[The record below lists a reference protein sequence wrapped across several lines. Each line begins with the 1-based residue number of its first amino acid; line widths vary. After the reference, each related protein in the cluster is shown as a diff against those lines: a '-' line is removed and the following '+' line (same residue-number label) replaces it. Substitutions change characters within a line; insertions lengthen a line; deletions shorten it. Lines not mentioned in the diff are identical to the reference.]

1 MKKLNEA
8 VEHAQSDYETRNGEA
23 ARKFR
28 DVLVFQGVAVPD
40 LLPQP
45 PQPQPQPPQIGA
57 AAAAVAIEGEK
68 VVHGTAVVFEANPL
82 PVGATWKPTDPR
94 DFGQIFRPRV
104 SDFPAAPVFYGSSS
118 FVLPA
123 DATWKVMHHPGPY
136 LNPPV
141 EEGSSDEESG
151 ESVITGTSSDSED
164 EEDKNT

>member
-1 MKKLNEA
+1 MKKLNEM
-8 VEHAQSDYETRNGEA
+8 VEHATSDFETQNGEA
-23 ARKFR
+23 TREFR
-28 DVLVFQGVAVPD
+28 DALIFQGIAVPD

-45 PQPQPQPPQIGA
+45 PPPQIGT
-57 AAAAVAIEGEK
+57 AAAVAIEGEK

-82 PVGATWKPTDPR
+82 PVGATWKPTNPR

-104 SDFPAAPVFYGSSS
+104 SDFRAAPVFYGSSS

>member
-1 MKKLNEA
+1 M
-8 VEHAQSDYETRNGEA
+8 VEHATSDFETQNGEA
-23 ARKFR
+23 TREFR
-28 DVLVFQGVAVPD
+28 DALIFQGIAVPD
-40 LLPQP
+40 LLSQP
-45 PQPQPQPPQIGA
+45 PPPQIG

-68 VVHGTAVVFEANPL
+68 VVHGITTVFEENPL

-123 DATWKVMHHPGPY
+123 DATWKVTHHPGPY